1 MSKFKNLFFLVFI
14 LLISLTLSACNGPDS
29 RQAELDVEKTEE
41 EQSIIEQAN
50 QNPPEKDLNFD
61 QQNNIKKSNQDV
73 NLEGK
78 ISMSDAQNANL
89 NLENVPDPTQPTQQ
103 NQQNTPISANQATI
117 STSKGDIVV
126 KLYPESAPK
135 TVQNFLGKAQSNY
148 YQNLTF
154 HRVESWVIQGGDPLG
169 NGTGGGTM
177 PTELSQVPFK
187 VGSLGVARGGDIEVS
202 NDSQF
207 FICTDDCAWLTGQY
221 TNFGEVIQGMDIAKS
236 IAVGDQIL
244 GISYQ

>member
-1 MSKFKNLFFLVFI
+1 MAKLKNLFFLLF
-14 LLISLTLSACNGPDS
+14 LIIISFSLSACTGPDS

-50 QNPPEKDLNFD
+50 QNPPEDDLNFD
-61 QQNNIKKSNQDV
+61 QQNTIKKSNQDV
-73 NLEGK
+73 NLEGN
-78 ISMSDAQNANL
+78 ISMSDAQDSNL
-89 NLENVPDPTQPTQQ
+89 NTKVIDQEQT
-103 NQQNTPISANQATI
+103 NQTPISATQATI

-126 KLYPESAPK
+126 KLYPDSAPN
-135 TVQNFLGKAQSNY
+135 TVQNFLSKAQSDY
-148 YQNLTF
+148 YKNLTF
-154 HRVESWVIQGGDPLG
+154 HRVENWVIQGGDPLG

-187 VGSLGVARGGDIEVS
+187 IGSLGVARGGNIQVS

-207 FICTDDCAWLTGQY
+207 FICTDDCSWLTGQY
-221 TNFGEVIQGMDIAKS
+221 TNFGEVLQGMDIAKS